1 MIKPVRLIDLRLAP
15 AGAHVAA
22 ALLLSF
28 LACSDAPGA
37 HDAVANDGSRPWA
50 SRDSWLEA
58 RLEAV
63 SDASLNLGEV
73 LDLAVGHQDMVYVLD
88 ALSPG
93 VVVLDSLLS
102 PVTTVGRR
110 GEEPGEFMFI
120 RNVQVLPGD
129 SLMVFD
135 GQLKRVT
142 VLSEAPEAP
151 EAQYDSM
158 RFAVVPADVSQLWR
172 MLGPVGNY
180 LAYDRRTFYAGDI
193 AEADAARNDVF
204 FALGDD
210 GLTKR
215 HDSVLVVPSL
225 ETLVAR
231 SSGAVALGRH
241 PYGREGFVGMLTNG
255 GFAYVN
261 SDALSVA
268 IFDDE
273 GQQIRSF
280 SYPTVPLPVSS
291 QDLAAELDKLRP
303 ALARVLREGAPY
315 TRPPLVGMVVDDQD
329 RIWLGLRGPAED
341 MPWEWA
347 AFELDGRH
355 VGSVRLP
362 AGLLLRAA
370 TGGKLLGVVVDD
382 LEVPRIHLYR
392 TVGTAAS

>member
-1 MIKPVRLIDLRLAP
+1 MIKPVHLISVSRLLART
-15 AGAHVAA
+15 VAA

-50 SRDSWLEA
+50 SQDSWQEA

-110 GEEPGEFMFI
+110 GEGPGEFMFI

-142 VLSEAPEAP
+142 VLSEAPEA
-151 EAQYDSM
+151 QYDSM
-158 RFAVVPADVSQLWR
+158 RFAVVPANVSQLWR

-204 FALGDD
+204 FVLGDD

-215 HDSVLVVPSL
+215 HDSVMVAPSL

-231 SSGAVALGRH
+231 SSGAVSLGRH

-273 GQQIRSF
+273 GQQTRSF

-291 QDLAAELDKLRP
+291 QDLAAELEKLRP
-303 ALARVLREGAPY
+303 ALARVLRDGAPY
-315 TRPPLVGMVVDDQD
+315 TRPPLVGMVVDDQN

-370 TGGKLLGVVVDD
+370 TGGRLLGVAVDD